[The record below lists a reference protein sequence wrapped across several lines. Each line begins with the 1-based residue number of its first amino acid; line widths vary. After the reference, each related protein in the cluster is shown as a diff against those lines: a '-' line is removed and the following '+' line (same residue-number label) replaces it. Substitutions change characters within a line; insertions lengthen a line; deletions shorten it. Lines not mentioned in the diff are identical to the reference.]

1 MSDHQNSCKIISI
14 NIEKDKHHDTVLPF
28 LQREQP
34 DVVCMQE
41 VYGNDA
47 ERYQYELGMKG
58 IFGPMTLCPSRY
70 VEGALHVEGVA
81 IFSRHEISNV
91 KVALYAGYAKYI
103 PAYVDKDAKTYNHI
117 LLSCDVHKDNAVYTI
132 ATTHFTWTPNGDP
145 DALQRKN
152 LSALL
157 RKLKELPNVVVCG
170 DFNAPRGRE
179 IFDKLAKKYKDNI
192 PREITTTIDPVLHR
206 APNLELVVDGM
217 FSSKKYVVG
226 NVRAETGVSDHK
238 AIVGEIVVI

>member
-1 MSDHQNSCKIISI
+1 MSEYQNSCKIVSV
-14 NIEKDKHHDTVLPF
+14 NVEKDKHHDTVLPF

-70 VEGALHVEGVA
+70 VFGALHVEGVA
-81 IFSRHEISNV
+81 IFSRYEISNV
-91 KVALYAGYAKYI
+91 KVVLYAGYPKYI
-103 PAYVDKDAKTYNHI
+103 PVYVDKDAKTYNHI

-132 ATTHFTWTPNGDP
+132 ATTHFTWTPHGEP

-152 LSALL
+152 LGALF
-157 RKLKELPNVVVCG
+157 RKLKELPNVIVCG

-192 PREITTTIDPVLHR
+192 PAEITSTIDPIFHR
-206 APNLELVVDGM
+206 APELEYVVDGL
-217 FSSKKYVVG
+217 FSSPKYTVSD
-226 NVRAETGVSDHK
+226 VRVEMGISDHK
-238 AIVGEIVVI
+238 AIVGLIHI